1 MRRTPHP
8 RDPWRRAPVGEL
20 QEQLLPRWFVVLCL
34 VLIPIAIAAVV
45 AGFVVFGPEDVPV
58 AARRPPPADGL
69 TNDVGDYVVGTTDP
83 VEYDDACQMLDGVAI
98 AGSEQDREPLR
109 LGLSALCNTSLPDTL
124 SRQISNFAQAGG
136 VVRFA
141 QFQSTGVDST
151 ALLGDQPPTILINA
165 KFQRTDPLW
174 IAPLVAH
181 DAVFMTA
188 DPQTAA
194 GALEARQAEDVV
206 CDRILGGR
214 RESRGCADA
223 ETLTALPDPLAALR
237 EAGFR

>member
-1 MRRTPHP
+1 VRRTPHP

-34 VLIPIAIAAVV
+34 VLIPIAIAAII
-45 AGFVVFGPEDVPV
+45 AGFVVFGPEDIPV

-69 TNDVGDYVVGTTDP
+69 TSDVGEYVVGTSEP
-83 VEYDDACQMLDGVAI
+83 EEYDEACQLLEGVAI

-124 SRQISNFAQAGG
+124 TEQVGSFARAGG

-151 ALLGDQPPTILINA
+151 ADLGSKPPTILINA

-174 IAPLVAH
+174 IAPLIAH

-188 DPQTAA
+188 DPATAA
-194 GALEARQAEDVV
+194 GALEARTAEDTV

-223 ETLTALPDPLAALR
+223 EALLALPDPLAALR
-237 EAGFR
+237 DAGFQ